1 MKPILPLFAIAALSA
16 GVSLLPRASAETAL
30 GAPVLDDESELD
42 QRMLIVKAQV
52 RTLRRSLR
60 DAEKNPDSLAAL
72 HALQAAALEA
82 KLMTPR
88 TAAAVPEGER
98 AAFVQAYRK
107 DMVIFLEGAL
117 ATERHVLEGDL
128 EAAGEAFKALRA
140 LEDPGHER
148 YTEDG

>member
-1 MKPILPLFAIAALSA
+1 MKPILPLFAIATIAT
-16 GVSLLPRASAETAL
+16 GVSLLPRASAEPAAS
-30 GAPVLDDESELD
+30 APVLDDETELD
-42 QRMLIVKAQV
+42 RRMLVIKAQV

-60 DAEKNPDSLAAL
+60 DAEKNPDSLSAL
-72 HALQAAALEA
+72 HALQGAALEA
-82 KLMTPR
+82 KLMIPR
-88 TAAAVPEGER
+88 TAAAIPEGER

-117 ATERHVLEGDL
+117 ETERHVLEGDL
-128 EAAGEAFKALRA
+128 VAAAEAFKALRA

>member
-1 MKPILPLFAIAALSA
+1 MKPTLLFAIAALSA
-16 GVSLLPRASAETAL
+16 GVSLLPRASAESAL

-42 QRMLIVKAQV
+42 SMLTIKAQV

-60 DAEKNPDSLAAL
+60 DAEKNPDSLSAL

-88 TAAAVPEGER
+88 TAAAIPEGER